1 MNLLFDEI
9 LFHIQVQL
17 IFKTKINKKRL
28 VFLHKHFINIMK
40 FDINIT
46 KYCCKQVLIQNKEP
60 PSIQIPLATVTVT
73 PPTMEESN
81 KRSTFRESR
90 SRSVSMSRE
99 RSMSPLSMPKIQ
111 EQHEEETF
119 NYSRP
124 SISLT
129 LKKQQA
135 VVDEVETSQV
145 TKSDTLYDKLGLPI
159 SPREDDVTVMHG
171 SSEFMLV
178 LYPEDHAKKMDD
190 PTRKNLGITI
200 LFNWKRIFV
209 GILFLRCELRH
220 KIV

>member
-1 MNLLFDEI
+1 M
-9 LFHIQVQL
+9 
-17 IFKTKINKKRL
+17 
-28 VFLHKHFINIMK
+28 
-40 FDINIT
+40 
-46 KYCCKQVLIQNKEP
+46 
-60 PSIQIPLATVTVT
+60 TVT

-81 KRSTFRESR
+81 KRSAFRESR

-124 SISLT
+124 PLSLT

-135 VVDEVETSQV
+135 DEVETPRI
-145 TKSDTLYDKLGLPI
+145 TKSDILYDKLGLPI

-178 LYPEDHAKKMDD
+178 LYPEDEEKKVDD
-190 PTRKNLGITI
+190 TTRKDLGITI

-209 GILFLRCELRH
+209 AILFFRYELKLREFAI
-220 KIV
+220 KSYETSISIFK

>member
-1 MNLLFDEI
+1 M
-9 LFHIQVQL
+9 
-17 IFKTKINKKRL
+17 
-28 VFLHKHFINIMK
+28 
-40 FDINIT
+40 
-46 KYCCKQVLIQNKEP
+46 
-60 PSIQIPLATVTVT
+60 TVT

-81 KRSTFRESR
+81 KRSAFRESR

-124 SISLT
+124 SLSLT

-135 VVDEVETSQV
+135 DEVETPRI
-145 TKSDTLYDKLGLPI
+145 TKSDILYDKLGLPI

-178 LYPEDHAKKMDD
+178 LYPEDEEKKVDD
-190 PTRKNLGITI
+190 TTRKDLGITI

-209 GILFLRCELRH
+209 AILFFRYELKLREFAI
-220 KIV
+220 KSYESSTSIFK

>member
-1 MNLLFDEI
+1 M
-9 LFHIQVQL
+9 
-17 IFKTKINKKRL
+17 
-28 VFLHKHFINIMK
+28 
-40 FDINIT
+40 
-46 KYCCKQVLIQNKEP
+46 
-60 PSIQIPLATVTVT
+60 TVT

-81 KRSTFRESR
+81 KRSAFRESR

-124 SISLT
+124 SLSLT

-135 VVDEVETSQV
+135 DEVETPRI
-145 TKSDTLYDKLGLPI
+145 TKSDILYDKLGLPI

-178 LYPEDHAKKMDD
+178 LYPEDEEKKVDD
-190 PTRKNLGITI
+190 TTRKDLGITI

-209 GILFLRCELRH
+209 AILFFTYELKLREFAI
-220 KIV
+220 KSYESSTSIFK

>member
-1 MNLLFDEI
+1 
-9 LFHIQVQL
+9 
-17 IFKTKINKKRL
+17 
-28 VFLHKHFINIMK
+28 
-40 FDINIT
+40 
-46 KYCCKQVLIQNKEP
+46 
-60 PSIQIPLATVTVT
+60 
-73 PPTMEESN
+73 MEESN
-81 KRSTFRESR
+81 KRSAFRESR

-124 SISLT
+124 SLSLT

-135 VVDEVETSQV
+135 DEVETPRI
-145 TKSDTLYDKLGLPI
+145 TKSDILYDKLGLPI

-178 LYPEDHAKKMDD
+178 LYPEDEEKKVDD
-190 PTRKNLGITI
+190 TTRKDLGITI

-209 GILFLRCELRH
+209 AILFFRYELKLREFAI
-220 KIV
+220 KSYESSTSIFK

>member
-1 MNLLFDEI
+1 M
-9 LFHIQVQL
+9 
-17 IFKTKINKKRL
+17 T
-28 VFLHKHFINIMK
+28 
-40 FDINIT
+40 
-46 KYCCKQVLIQNKEP
+46 
-60 PSIQIPLATVTVT
+60 TVTVT

-81 KRSTFRESR
+81 KRSAFRESR

-124 SISLT
+124 SITLT

-135 VVDEVETSQV
+135 VVDEVETPRG
-145 TKSDTLYDKLGLPI
+145 TKSDSLYDKLGLPI

-178 LYPEDHAKKMDD
+178 LYPEDQTKKVDD
-190 PTRKNLGITI
+190 TTRKDLGIAI
-200 LFNWKRIFV
+200 LFNWKGIFV
-209 GILFLRCELRH
+209 EILFFRVRQE
-220 KIV
+220 II

>member
-1 MNLLFDEI
+1 M
-9 LFHIQVQL
+9 
-17 IFKTKINKKRL
+17 
-28 VFLHKHFINIMK
+28 
-40 FDINIT
+40 
-46 KYCCKQVLIQNKEP
+46 
-60 PSIQIPLATVTVT
+60 TVT

-81 KRSTFRESR
+81 KRSAFRESR

-124 SISLT
+124 SLSLT

-135 VVDEVETSQV
+135 DEVETPRI
-145 TKSDTLYDKLGLPI
+145 TKSDILYDKLGLPI

-178 LYPEDHAKKMDD
+178 LYPEDEEKKVDD
-190 PTRKNLGITI
+190 TTRKDLGITI

-209 GILFLRCELRH
+209 AILFFRYELKLREFAI
-220 KIV
+220 KSYETSTSIFK